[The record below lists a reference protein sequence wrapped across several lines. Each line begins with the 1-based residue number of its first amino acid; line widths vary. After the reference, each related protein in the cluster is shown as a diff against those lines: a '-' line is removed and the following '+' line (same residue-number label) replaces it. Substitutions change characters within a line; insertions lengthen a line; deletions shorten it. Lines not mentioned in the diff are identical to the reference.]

1 MPRSRLKS
9 TQALDA
15 SGGAGELSPLVTQF
29 VSEIE
34 SGRKPSRERFLE
46 QHPELAEQLDQVLT
60 RRRLLR
66 NASEELETDTDDVVL
81 TRLPLGDFRLIRPI
95 GRGGMGVVYEAEQLS
110 LGRIVAVKVLPFA
123 SMLDVQQQKRF
134 RNEARA
140 AATLDHPNIVPVYY
154 VGHERGVHFYA
165 MQLIEGQSLAQII
178 ESLRSP
184 EGTLTARIDTENGKA
199 TEQNRLASSNLTSQH
214 SMGSPEFYRTVAKL
228 GSQAADALAHA
239 HDVGIVHRDVKPG
252 NLMIDELGKLWVTDF
267 GLARFDHGDQ
277 LTMTGGDIGT
287 FGYMSPEQAAGSRMV
302 DPRSDVYSLGATLHE
317 LLAPHQATPNA
328 TTQSV
333 LTATETRELVSLR
346 ELDRHVPVDLETIV
360 LKATALDPTDRY
372 QSAEEMAEDLRRFS
386 VGANIE
392 ARRLTLIE
400 RSVRAMIRHRFAV
413 GVTAAVGVFLSVV
426 ASAAVYAWSTQI
438 SRYADNVEQALVEKQ
453 RALAAAEMAQAVS
466 EEQRRIAEASLIRA
480 ESSELRARRMSYR
493 SDMPLAYDRWRQNDW
508 NEATRYLSRHRTT
521 PGENEIRGAEWYLL
535 KNDLAEKSTTLGSH
549 RGAATECSLYP
560 DGRTAVTVGEDGKV
574 KVWDL
579 TSKRHVNSFDPGLGR
594 LHAVA
599 VSPDGRSIAV
609 GGAPTESMNDQSCV
623 VLLNAQT
630 GEEQSR
636 LHKHATTI
644 EAIVFSPDGSLIASG
659 GRYEHVKVSGHDGA
673 DVVTLPA
680 VRRNRCLSYSR
691 SGDRLLGLLSK
702 HEFEIWNP
710 ITGEAEEIQHDD
722 TPKSVFEFVWSH
734 DERYILTTLRSS
746 PAIAILRVGQPGIVF
761 LDPPHPLPKMQN
773 CVAVSADG
781 YHAVAGDIDG
791 RLHRW
796 TIELGSDDSA
806 SEGAGRADRW
816 AELPPTSFSVHNTTV
831 TSVRLNPSGQI
842 ISTSADGLVCI
853 TEPGNAVE
861 KKYTLRSGVN
871 AITEHGGGRIFSGS
885 ADGRLESFDPVTGK
899 SEFIANLA
907 SSGIAALSHSS
918 ESRRLAVGYDSGRV
932 DCVDLRTQ
940 EVIWTPIPD
949 QTDAGTHR
957 VAISPDGK
965 LIASTARNDRFQL
978 WDVGRR
984 VQVID
989 KELTRSG
996 YCVEFSPDS
1005 QLVVCGS
1012 DGLFVFDTQSGDQV
1026 LYAEGGSGCYAAKF
1040 SQDGKTVATGNWS
1053 QDVRLID
1060 VETGGVRLLRGH
1072 ITAVDGVGFSA
1083 DGKSLFSLG
1092 RGNLD
1097 STIRIW
1103 DAESGEQLGTIPNPL
1118 PVCESRANDQ
1128 VLAVTANAI
1137 IAAHLR
1143 GPTPS
1148 IHVWPVSDNSTSK

>member
-9 TQALDA
+9 TQALNA
-15 SGGAGELSPLVTQF
+15 SAGAGELSPLVTQF

-46 QHPELAEQLDQVLT
+46 QHPELADQLDQVLM
-60 RRRLLR
+60 RRRMLR

-123 SMLDVQQQKRF
+123 SMLDIQQQKRF

-184 EGTLTARIDTENGKA
+184 EGTLTSRTDTESGKA
-199 TEQNRLASSNLTSQH
+199 TEQKRLASSNLTSQH
-214 SMGSPEFYRTVAKL
+214 SMGSPEFYRTVARL
-228 GSQAADALAHA
+228 GSQAAEALAHA

-277 LTMTGGDIGT
+277 LTMTGGVIGT

-317 LLAPHQATPNA
+317 LLAPLQTTPNA
-328 TTQSV
+328 TTQSIPH
-333 LTATETRELVSLR
+333 ATETRELASLR
-346 ELDRHVPVDLETIV
+346 ELDHHVPVDLETIV
-360 LKATALDPTDRY
+360 LKATALDPADRY

-426 ASAAVYAWSTQI
+426 ASAAVYTWSAQI
-438 SRYADNVEQALVEKQ
+438 SHYADNVEQALVEKQ
-453 RALAAAEMAQAVS
+453 RALATAELAQAVS
-466 EEQRRIAEASLIRA
+466 EEQRRIAETSLIRA

-493 SDMPLAYDRWRQNDW
+493 SNMQLAYDRWKQNDW
-508 NEATRYLSRHRTT
+508 NGATRYLSRHRTA

-535 KNDLAEKSTTLGSH
+535 NNDLAEKSTVLGSH
-549 RGAATECSLYP
+549 RGAATECSLFP
-560 DGRTAVTVGEDGKV
+560 DGRTAATVGEDGKV
-574 KVWDL
+574 NVWDL
-579 TSKRHVNSFDPGLGR
+579 TSKRQINSFDPGLGQ
-594 LHAVA
+594 LHALA
-599 VSPDGRSIAV
+599 VSPDGRLIAV
-609 GGAPTESMNDQSCV
+609 GGTPTESMNDQSGV
-623 VLLNAQT
+623 VLLDAQT

-644 EAIVFSPDGSLIASG
+644 ESIVFSPDGSLIASG
-659 GRYEHVKVSGHDGA
+659 ARYEHVKVSGHNGA
-673 DVVTLPA
+673 NVVTLPA
-680 VRRNRCLSYSR
+680 VRRNRCLAYSP

-702 HEFEIWNP
+702 HKFEIWNP
-710 ITGEAEEIQHDD
+710 ITGAAEELQHDD
-722 TPKSVFEFVWSH
+722 TPRSVFEFVWSH
-734 DERYILTTLRSS
+734 DERYIVATMSGS
-746 PAIAILRVGQPGIVF
+746 PTIALLQVGQPRITF

-773 CVAVSADG
+773 CVAVSVDG

-796 TIELGSDDSA
+796 TTEPGSDDSA
-806 SEGAGRADRW
+806 AEAAGQADRW
-816 AELPPTSFSVHNTTV
+816 AELPPMSFAVHDTTV
-831 TSVRLNPSGQI
+831 TSIRLNSSGQI
-842 ISTSADGLVCI
+842 ISTSADGHVCI

-861 KKYTLRSGVN
+861 KKYKLRSGVN
-871 AITEHGGGRIFSGS
+871 AITRHRDGRILVGS
-885 ADGRLESFDPVTGK
+885 SDGRLESCDPATGK

-932 DCVDLRTQ
+932 DCVDLGTQ
-940 EVIWTPIPD
+940 EVIWTPIRE
-949 QTDAGTHR
+949 QADARNHR
-957 VAISPDGK
+957 VAISPDGN

-978 WDVGRR
+978 WDIGRR

-989 KELTRSG
+989 QELTRSG
-996 YCVEFSPDS
+996 YCVSFSPDS
-1005 QLVVCGS
+1005 QRVVCGS
-1012 DGLFVFDTQSGDQV
+1012 DGLFVFDAQTGEQV
-1026 LYAEGGSGCYAAKF
+1026 LHAEGGSGCYAAQF
-1040 SQDGKTVATGNWS
+1040 SPDGKTVATGNWS
-1053 QDVRLID
+1053 RDVRLIEID
-1060 VETGGVRLLRGH
+1060 TGVARLLRGH
-1072 ITAVDGVGFSA
+1072 TSEVEGVGFST

-1092 RGNLD
+1092 RGNLN

-1103 DAESGEQLGTIPNPL
+1103 DVESGEQLGTIPNPL
-1118 PVCESRANDQ
+1118 PVYESRANDQ
-1128 VLAVTANAI
+1128 VLAVTEKAI
-1137 IAAHLR
+1137 IASHLR

-1148 IHVWPVSDNSTSK
+1148 IHVWRVSDDSTSK